1 MTGPTMPRPSA
12 ISAPTTIFSTWRV
25 TASPSSMTTVC
36 WVRHRNG
43 KPRVAAL
50 NALPRPSLSDRPAVS
65 IIVPVYGQLAYT
77 LNCLHSL
84 LTHASHHNFE
94 IIIGDDA
101 SRTSPR
107 PG

>member
-1 MTGPTMPRPSA
+1 M
-12 ISAPTTIFSTWRV
+12 
-25 TASPSSMTTVC
+25 
-36 WVRHRNG
+36 
-43 KPRVAAL
+43 AAL